1 MFMTLALLL
10 FPAQELPPAR
20 PDEPAKTE
28 IAARTP
34 ASATTNKDTDSAK
47 PKLRDVVLPTDHA
60 SFRDAKELSKFS
72 DADAE
77 TSRSDANPVPMATVS
92 PLWAMRREQRTPKMW
107 RILVGTGHSAAAF
120 DAYSTRRAIQ
130 NGSGRELNPLMK
142 PFAKSNA
149 LYFATQ
155 AQPAL
160 LDYVGLRMRHSSK
173 PWVRRLWWVPQVAG
187 TAASLWVGAHN
198 LRIGSRPTPGQL
210 P

>member
-34 ASATTNKDTDSAK
+34 ASAITNTDSDSAK
-47 PKLRDVVLPTDHA
+47 PKGKDLELPTSHA
-60 SFRDAKELSKFS
+60 RLRDAKEANRLF
-72 DADAE
+72 DANTE
-77 TSRSDANPVPMATVS
+77 TSSSDANPVPMATVS
-92 PLWAMRREQRTPKMW
+92 PLWAMRRERRIPKLW
-107 RILVGTGHSAAAF
+107 WVLVGTGHTAAAF

-130 NGSGRELNPLMK
+130 NGRGRELNPLMK

-198 LRIGSRPTPGQL
+198 MRIGSRPTPGQL